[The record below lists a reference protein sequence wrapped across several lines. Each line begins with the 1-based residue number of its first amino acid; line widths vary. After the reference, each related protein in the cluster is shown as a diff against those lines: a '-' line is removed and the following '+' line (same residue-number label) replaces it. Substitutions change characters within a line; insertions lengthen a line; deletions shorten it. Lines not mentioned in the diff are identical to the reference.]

1 METLENT
8 LSHVHDWA
16 VDRIHYLCE
25 RDQDISLTMDDA
37 YSIQCEFSE
46 WLDPNI
52 EDHNIFSLEYIGDD
66 EDGNLNDTF

>member
-1 METLENT
+1 METLEST
-8 LSHVHDWA
+8 LSHIHDWA

-25 RDQDISLTMDDA
+25 RDKEVSLTMDDA
-37 YSIQCEFSE
+37 YAIQCEFSE

-66 EDGNLNDTF
+66 EHGGII

>member
-1 METLENT
+1 METLEST

-25 RDQDISLTMDDA
+25 FDESSISSLEDA

-46 WLDPNI
+46 WLNPGI
-52 EDHNIFSLEYIGDD
+52 EDHDIFSLEYIGDS
-66 EDGNLNDTF
+66 E